1 MIMIARKL
9 SLLRQ
14 ILWAVTLATGFG
26 TLWAVLM
33 LWLGTSM
40 QWAWRGDD
48 QLRQESLVVRSD
60 GVPLI
65 QSMAMDNAS
74 PVKYRDLSGHPQV
87 APERNDQ
94 FPVVY
99 MPGEHGAPGFVS
111 SYPRWDQRL
120 EAFVAAEEPTVIWYF
135 VHDGRPEGA
144 GYFIGYERRNNRRVG
159 YIGLNGYRSDPVP
172 LDECIPVRAAL
183 IMGYSQW
190 SSVPTWMHSGRVLLP
205 RVDQSDLPPR
215 LVYVPSGNRLRK
227 VDLGARSVT
236 TVFESPEPIESP
248 GIPILSSWLS
258 YHPMKEQPI
267 LVRTANYVYVL
278 DHRHNVT
285 KVFAI
290 PTEIDRQS
298 PVSWCELGNGQA
310 IAAFDAPSSPEEAEN
325 VKRQTLYRIASDGA
339 IQDRFEVALSTG
351 SPVANKKTRALWT
364 AIALPAPAILFVVD
378 LLFVTEVDRI
388 QSYPAVV
395 IAMLKGAGPSLL
407 VVIGLSLMLGIVAWR
422 RSRSFGL
429 SKWTQITWAV
439 IVLLL
444 GFPAFI
450 GFLNYRRWPIRQ
462 PCPSCRAQ
470 TPRDRP
476 ACAECGTRFPNPSLK
491 GTEVFA

>member
-1 MIMIARKL
+1 MIARKL

-14 ILWAVTLATGFG
+14 ILWAATLAIGFG
-26 TLWAVLM
+26 TIWFVLT

-40 QWAWRGDD
+40 QSAWQGDGR
-48 QLRQESLVVRSD
+48 LRQESLVVRAD

-65 QSMAMDNAS
+65 QSIVMDNAS
-74 PVKYRDLSGHPQV
+74 PITYRDLSGRPQL
-87 APERNDQ
+87 APERNEQ

-99 MPGEHGAPGFVS
+99 MPGKHDAPVFFFS
-111 SYPRWDQRL
+111 HPQWDQRL
-120 EAFVAAEEPTVIWYF
+120 KAFVDAEEPTVNWFF

-144 GYFIGYERRNNRRVG
+144 GYFVGYERRNNRRVG
-159 YIGLNGYRSDPVP
+159 YVGLNGFRSDPVP
-172 LDECIPVRAAL
+172 ADECIPVRAAL
-183 IMGYSQW
+183 IMDYGHW
-190 SSVPTWMHSGRVLLP
+190 SSAPTWISSGRVQVP

-227 VDLGARSVT
+227 VDLAARSVT

-248 GIPILSSWLS
+248 GIPRLSSWFS

-310 IAAFDAPSSPEEAEN
+310 IAEFDAPWSPEEADN
-325 VKRQTLYRIASDGA
+325 VKRKTVYRIAADGA

-351 SPVANKKTRALWT
+351 SPVTSKRTRDLLA
-364 AIALPAPAILFVVD
+364 AIVLPAPAILFVVD
-378 LLFVTEVDRI
+378 LLLVTEVDRI
-388 QSYPAVV
+388 KSYPAV
-395 IAMLKGAGPSLL
+395 ITAMLGGAGPSLL
-407 VVIGLSLMLGIVAWR
+407 VVIGLSLIMAIMAWR

-429 SKWTQITWAV
+429 SKWAQITWAV
-439 IVLLL
+439 IVLLF
-444 GFPAFI
+444 GFPAFV
-450 GFLNYRRWPIRQ
+450 GFLIYRRWPIRQ

>member
-1 MIMIARKL
+1 MIARKF

-14 ILWAVTLATGFG
+14 ILWAATLATGFG
-26 TLWAVLM
+26 TLWSVLM

-40 QWAWRGDD
+40 QWAWQADGR
-48 QLRQESLVVRSD
+48 LRQESLVVRAD

-65 QSMAMDNAS
+65 QSIAMDNAS
-74 PVKYRDLSGHPQV
+74 PITYRGLSGRSQV
-87 APERNDQ
+87 APVRNEQ

-99 MPGEHGAPGFVS
+99 MPGEHGAPGFFS
-111 SYPRWDQRL
+111 SYPQWDQRL
-120 EAFVAAEEPTVIWYF
+120 EVFVDAEEPTVIWYF

-144 GYFIGYERRNNRRVG
+144 GYFVGYTRMSNRRVG
-159 YIGLNGYRSDPVP
+159 YIGLNGFRPDPVP
-172 LDECIPVRAAL
+172 YDECIPVRAAL
-183 IMGYSQW
+183 IMDSVNW
-190 SSVPTWMHSGRVLLP
+190 SSVPTWLHSGHGQVP

-236 TVFESPEPIESP
+236 TVFESPESIESP
-248 GIPILSSWLS
+248 GIPTLSSWLS
-258 YHPMKEQPI
+258 FHPMKEQPI

-298 PVSWCELGNGQA
+298 SVSWCELGNGQA
-310 IAAFDAPSSPEEAEN
+310 IAEFDAPWSPEEADKFRRRM
-325 VKRQTLYRIASDGA
+325 VFRIAADGA
-339 IQDRFEVALSTG
+339 IQDQFEVALSTG
-351 SPVANKKTRALWT
+351 SPVTNKKTRALWT

-395 IAMLKGAGPSLL
+395 IAMLRGAGPSLL
-407 VVIGLSLMLGIVAWR
+407 IVIVLSLMLGIVAWR

-429 SKWTQITWAV
+429 SKRARVAWVVT
-439 IVLLL
+439 VLLL

-450 GFLNYRRWPIRQ
+450 GFLIYRRWPIRQ

-491 GTEVFA
+491 GIEIFA